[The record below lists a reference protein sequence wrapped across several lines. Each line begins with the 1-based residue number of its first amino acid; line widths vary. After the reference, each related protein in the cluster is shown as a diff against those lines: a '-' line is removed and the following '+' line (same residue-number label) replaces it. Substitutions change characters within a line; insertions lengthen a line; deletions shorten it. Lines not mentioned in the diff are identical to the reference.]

1 MPVLTRRRAGIHAP
15 LAEPLRRVDGGHG
28 QAPLGV
34 TPASERLGHGRASH
48 SGQLPRGMI
57 PAPSPYGGARF
68 AQIPPGPPTANENAP
83 HHPAGGAGFSP
94 RFPPH
99 LPLLIPSPPPGGPPT
114 PPGRDPPP

>member
-57 PAPSPYGGARF
+57 RARSPYGGGRF
-68 AQIPPGPPTANENAP
+68 ARTPPRPHPPTENP
-83 HHPAGGAGFSP
+83 PPTPAAGAVFLP
-94 RFPPH
+94 RFPPP
-99 LPLLIPSPPPGGPPT
+99 LPPLFPSPRPGAPPPPPGG
-114 PPGRDPPP
+114 